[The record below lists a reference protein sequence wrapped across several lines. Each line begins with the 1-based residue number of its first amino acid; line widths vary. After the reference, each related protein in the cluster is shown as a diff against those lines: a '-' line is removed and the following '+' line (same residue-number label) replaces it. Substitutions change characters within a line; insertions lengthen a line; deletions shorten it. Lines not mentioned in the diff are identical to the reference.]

1 MKIIYFA
8 VALALLSAPVRFSA
22 SPPVVDTYHQG
33 PLIERDGIELLYL
46 PNNTCHIDSSLEVT
60 TNNYKDF
67 VRACLNNRHL
77 HHKIKPISPN

>member
-8 VALALLSAPVRFSA
+8 AALALLSAPSYFA
-22 SPPVVDTYHQG
+22 PPQHVVDTYHQG
-33 PLIERDGIELLYL
+33 ALVERDGIELLYL

-60 TNNYKDF
+60 TTNYKDF

-77 HHKIKPISPN
+77 HNKINPISSN